1 MLPGK
6 EVPHRVAEFRG
17 SVVMQRA
24 NGSSKGCAAGWCLGR
39 PELNISH
46 LTDAFGYSISRAS
59 CTRRALRAT
68 GGLHFQEIG
77 SLRVGR
83 AEQTLA
89 AMLKCVVD
97 PSISI

>member
-1 MLPGK
+1 MDP
-6 EVPHRVAEFRG
+6 PRVVLLAGALGGLNSTSLTSPMPSATPFPEP
-17 SVVMQRA
+17 
-24 NGSSKGCAAGWCLGR
+24 AA
-39 PELNISH
+39 PEEPCVLQ
-46 LTDAFGYSISRAS
+46 
-59 CTRRALRAT
+59 

-89 AMLKCVVD
+89 AMLKYVVD